1 MEREESKTETQIH
14 IRKAW
19 HGDLD
24 ALAEVLAEA
33 YDKDL
38 LMNWIVF
45 QDEKRIQRM
54 RKYFEVALKDYS
66 MKYDHV
72 FTTEELDGVAI
83 WYPPEPRNCWKASML
98 KQLSLVHK
106 FIPISGIRKIPILL
120 VADDMVHKHH
130 FKEPHYYLSV
140 IGVHPAH
147 QGRGVASHLIRKVL
161 LMCNERSVP
170 AFLETAT
177 ERNLGY
183 YAQLD
188 FKVIEEYLLPQ
199 NGPKVWTMIYE
210 PKPFR

>member
-1 MEREESKTETQIH
+1 MQTDYPNKDTVIN
-14 IRKAW
+14 IRKAR
-19 HGDLD
+19 HSDLD

-54 RKYFEVALKDYS
+54 KKYFEVSLKDYS

-83 WYPPEPRNCWKASML
+83 WYPPEPSNCWKASTF
-98 KQLSLVHK
+98 KHLSLTHK
-106 FIPISGIRKIPILL
+106 WISIAGMRKYLTLFI
-120 VADDMVHKHH
+120 ADEMVKKYHLKA
-130 FKEPHYYLSV
+130 PHYYLSV
-140 IGVHPAH
+140 IGVHPEN
-147 QGRGVASHLIRKVL
+147 QGKGVASHLIRHVL
-161 LMCNERSVP
+161 QLCNERGVP

-183 YAQLD
+183 YGKLD
-188 FKVIEEYLLPQ
+188 FKVIEEYVLPQ

-210 PKPFR
+210 PK